1 MTTNRPAGRPTSGN
15 SVPPTSRRSARQQR
29 LANREANRAINR
41 AGTGGSAGGGMNSL
55 VLWSVVAVAVA
66 VFVVV
71 GLVLT
76 SQSKANISG
85 TVNSPGV
92 ITPTT
97 IAWNGQTLG
106 NANAPVTIDLY
117 GDFRCSACLAFTLE
131 GTEKSVVDNYVATGK
146 AKLVWHDFL
155 TIDTPGVTSSRDA
168 ANAGWCAADQNKFW
182 TMHDWLYAN
191 QSVDESSPSFPKS
204 MLADI
209 AKAAGMD
216 MTKFQPCLDGG
227 THNDAIAAEQ
237 TSKPAEVTGTPTVFV
252 NSKLVGA
259 TGTVPT
265 YDQIKA
271 AIDGV
276 GASPAPSVS
285 SAPSSSVGPSATAV
299 PSATVVPS
307 VVASASPS

>member
-1 MTTNRPAGRPTSGN
+1 MTSNRPAGRPSSGK
-15 SVPPTSRRSARQQR
+15 SAPPTSRRSARQQR
-29 LANREANRAINR
+29 LANREANRAITR
-41 AGTGGSAGGGMNSL
+41 ASTRGSDGGGMNSL
-55 VLWSVVAVAVA
+55 LLWSVVAVAVA
-66 VFVVV
+66 VVVV
-71 GLVLT
+71 GGLFLVSQPKTNT
-76 SQSKANISG
+76 SGAPNP
-85 TVNSPGV
+85 PGV
-92 ITPTT
+92 LTPTT

-204 MLADI
+204 MLSDI

-237 TSKPAEVTGTPTVFV
+237 TSKPAE
-252 NSKLVGA
+252 A
-259 TGTVPT
+259 
-265 YDQIKA
+265 
-271 AIDGV
+271 
-276 GASPAPSVS
+276 VS
-285 SAPSSSVGPSATAV
+285 YTHLRAHETDSY
-299 PSATVVPS
+299 
-307 VVASASPS
+307 